1 MGQLLPIAL
10 ANQGVELNF
19 LLHSD
24 LTRALSVISL
34 FPSAPMPSHSHQ
46 RPNPAELFGSANSDT
61 IAIDLTP
68 AEAVTAISVL
78 AVVADGE
85 ISEAEK
91 QTLAANHIRLF
102 SSYSSEYFPE
112 LFKKVRKLSEIYNPG
127 ELFAAAKNTLNPQLR
142 ATAFA
147 IATDLV
153 LVDGIFTQEEQDFL
167 VELAAALEISDELG
181 NKIMEVMT
189 IKNCSQSFL

>member
-1 MGQLLPIAL
+1 
-10 ANQGVELNF
+10 
-19 LLHSD
+19 
-24 LTRALSVISL
+24 
-34 FPSAPMPSHSHQ
+34 MPSHSHQ
-46 RPNPAELFGSANSDT
+46 RPNPAELFGTTNNNT
-61 IAIDLTP
+61 NAIELTP

-112 LFKKVRKLSEIYNPG
+112 LFKKVRKLSEVYNPA